1 MIQLSACLK
10 RLRCVHPVRACLIA
24 FPLFFVA
31 VALGETPKSSADGG
45 QLLVYIGT
53 YTGPKSQ
60 GIYAYRLDLA
70 SGALT
75 SLGMAAES
83 QSPSFL
89 AIHPNRRFL
98 YAVSEV
104 DSFAGKKGGA
114 VSAFAVQPETGKLT
128 FLNQQSSGGEGPCYL

>member
-10 RLRCVHPVRACLIA
+10 RSRRVNPVRAWLIVV
-24 FPLFFVA
+24 PLFLIA

-45 QLLVYIGT
+45 QVLVYIGT

-75 SLGMAAES
+75 SLGLVAES
-83 QSPSFL
+83 KSPSFL
-89 AIHPNRRFL
+89 AIHPNHRLL

-114 VSAFAVQPETGKLT
+114 VSAFSLQPETGKLT
-128 FLNQQSSGGEGPCYL
+128 FLNQQSSGG